1 MILGMIIIIM
11 KFLDNYN
18 DFYPAERL
26 IVMTMTSINLVM
38 IIKSIIMIILMVAE
52 VILMMSSVKLL
63 WSLESNKEKNHRQ
76 SIKRFIRPFY
86 RNRNPF
92 DPHRRHQRRPLTS
105 DTALSYVAMLRQS
118 GRIVANRQRVIVSFR
133 PQSLQLAIFLNVF
146 STVTMKGRETK
157 RRTRNQIT
165 TTTIKQ
171 LQQYATISW
180 FLLPVTL
187 HLSPAHHVL
196 KQFTHWLR
204 IDHIYFAD
212 CTLVHHLIS
221 LSLSLSHSG
230 DFQAHFQYI
239 YHFINNFPQFSNL
252 NCNID
257 LINNTDWQL
266 IKIID

>member
-1 MILGMIIIIM
+1 MILGIIIIIM

-38 IIKSIIMIILMVAE
+38 IIKSIIMIILMVVE
-52 VILMMSSVKLL
+52 VILMISSVKLL
-63 WSLESNKEKNHRQ
+63 WSLESNKKKNHRQ
-76 SIKRFIRPFY
+76 SIKRFIRPSY
-86 RNRNPF
+86 RSRNLF
-92 DPHRRHQRRPLTS
+92 GPHRRHQQPLTS

-171 LQQYATISW
+171 LQQYATMSC

-196 KQFTHWLR
+196 KQFTH
-204 IDHIYFAD
+204 
-212 CTLVHHLIS
+212 
-221 LSLSLSHSG
+221 
-230 DFQAHFQYI
+230 
-239 YHFINNFPQFSNL
+239 
-252 NCNID
+252 
-257 LINNTDWQL
+257 
-266 IKIID
+266 